1 MSNQQQG
8 NVALRMKFEQTCQDC
23 GESDFVE
30 DHASG
35 DLICRSCGR
44 VAESHVIDEGSEWR
58 TFGDKVRDVMPMLL
72 CIAPLLPLHSSIVPL
87 PCCVLCPDLISCG
100 MSLIG

>member
-1 MSNQQQG
+1 MSNPQQG
-8 NVALRMKFEQTCQDC
+8 NVALRMKFEQTCHDC

-44 VAESHVIDEGSEWR
+44 VAESHVIDEGTEWR
-58 TFGDKVRDVMPMLL
+58 SFGDKVRRGRRRRTTPSRL
-72 CIAPLLPLHSSIVPL
+72 ASSGST
-87 PCCVLCPDLISCG
+87 CCAHTG
-100 MSLIG
+100 MFTL

>member
-58 TFGDKVRDVMPMLL
+58 TFGDKVRRAYVYRPSALPPQFH
-72 CIAPLLPLHSSIVPL
+72 CAAPLLFSVP
-87 PCCVLCPDLISCG
+87 
-100 MSLIG
+100 

>member
-1 MSNQQQG
+1 VRRDRGTRQEARKEGHAQHVGGGEMSNPQQG

-44 VAESHVIDEGSEWR
+44 VAESHVIDEGTEWR
-58 TFGDKVRDVMPMLL
+58 SFGDKVRID
-72 CIAPLLPLHSSIVPL
+72 
-87 PCCVLCPDLISCG
+87 DYG
-100 MSLIG
+100 D